1 VLLEGLATMGIQLA
15 NPQNQSNYEVIMAAP
30 NQIEADVLPTRL
42 TQAIQQLWQ
51 DRGVQE
57 VYSRKREIQLNDSSF
72 YYFNNI
78 NTIGRE
84 DYLPS
89 DQDILRSRVKSTGI
103 TETTFRIGEL
113 VYKLFDVG
121 GQRSERKKWSVNLSW
136 VSRVAVIVL
145 TSRPRPPGSIASRT

>member
-1 VLLEGLATMGIQLA
+1 MGIQLS

-30 NQIEADVLPTRL
+30 NQIEADVLPPRL
-42 TQAIQQLWQ
+42 TQAILQLWT

-78 NTIGRE
+78 KTIGRE

-89 DQDILRSRVKSTGI
+89 DQDILRSRVKVSTTPI
-103 TETTFRIGEL
+103 CL
-113 VYKLFDVG
+113 V
-121 GQRSERKKWSVNLSW
+121 
-136 VSRVAVIVL
+136 A
-145 TSRPRPPGSIASRT
+145 

>member
-1 VLLEGLATMGIQLA
+1 MGIKLN
-15 NPQNQSNYEVIMAAP
+15 NPSNQSHYEVIMAAP
-30 NQIEADVLPTRL
+30 NQIEADVLPPRI
-42 TQAIQQLWQ
+42 TQAIRSLWT

-89 DQDILRSRVKSTGI
+89 DQDILRSRVK
-103 TETTFRIGEL
+103 
-113 VYKLFDVG
+113 
-121 GQRSERKKWSVNLSW
+121 
-136 VSRVAVIVL
+136 VSRSPR
-145 TSRPRPPGSIASRT
+145 SRFRNFSHWARC